1 LPLPLYNEKE
11 LLLLIT
17 EGDEAAFR
25 EIFQR
30 YGDIVHANIYA
41 IIKSQ
46 PAAED
51 LVQDT
56 FLRVWLYRDKLPEIE
71 NFRSWLLR
79 ISYNRAFTYLHEVA
93 TQQRRTDR
101 YGEKYGIREGNNAT
115 EEAVQLNLL
124 KNIIR
129 ETVHKLPKQ
138 QKKIYQLS
146 REHGLKIPEIA
157 AELGIAESSVKNTLG
172 RALQALRQAI
182 EKAGFGLLLLG
193 MPWLL

>member
-1 LPLPLYNEKE
+1 LPVPLYSEKE
-11 LLLLIT
+11 LLQLIT

-30 YGDIVHANIYA
+30 YGDSVHANIYA

-46 PAAED
+46 AATKD
-51 LVQDT
+51 LLQDT

-79 ISYNRAFTYLHEVA
+79 ISYNRAFTYLHDVA
-93 TQQRRTDR
+93 TQQKRSNR
-101 YGEKYGIREGNNAT
+101 YGEKYGITEGVNAT
-115 EEAVQLNLL
+115 EEAVQLHLL
-124 KNIIR
+124 TNIIR
-129 ETVHKLPKQ
+129 EAVQKLPQQ

-146 REHGLKIPEIA
+146 REQGLKIPEIA

-182 EKAGFGLLLLG
+182 EKAGFALLLLG
-193 MPWLL
+193 MPWLI

>member
-1 LPLPLYNEKE
+1 LPLPLYNERE

-30 YGDIVHANIYA
+30 YGDVVYANIYA
-41 IIKSQ
+41 VIKSQ
-46 PAAED
+46 SATKD

-56 FLRVWLYRDKLPEIE
+56 FLRVWLYRDKLPGIE

-93 TQQRRTDR
+93 TQQKKTDR
-101 YGEKYGIREGNNAT
+101 YGEKYGIRDGNNAT

-124 KNIIR
+124 KNIIK

-146 REHGLKIPEIA
+146 REQGLKIPEIA

-172 RALQALRQAI
+172 RALQALRVAI
-182 EKAGFGLLLLG
+182 EKAGFGLLL
-193 MPWLL
+193 MAVPWLL